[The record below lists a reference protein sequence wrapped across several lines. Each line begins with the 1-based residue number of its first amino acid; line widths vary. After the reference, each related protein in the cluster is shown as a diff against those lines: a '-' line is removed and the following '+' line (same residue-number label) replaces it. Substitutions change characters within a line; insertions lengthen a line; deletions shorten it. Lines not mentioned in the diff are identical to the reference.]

1 VPLGL
6 ASLFHI
12 ATQRINETFNQQE
25 THLKKLLLSWGLK
38 MTRSKPGCKVSALH
52 FFVFKKK
59 TPPITL

>member
-25 THLKKLLLSWGLK
+25 THLNKLLLSWGLK
-38 MTRSKPGCKVSALH
+38 MTRSKPGCLNSSLLWIKK
-52 FFVFKKK
+52 KKK